1 MPKWFIDKK
10 SKKPLYLQLKD
21 LVIYYTNTGDIQDGQ
36 KLPGIRFLAKE
47 LGITY
52 ETVRKA
58 LKELESEGIISKGR
72 GKLSLVTLFKR
83 AGARPGAAPGQANIK
98 ELKEAVKSLYLGGM
112 GFEEIKNVVDYSYH
126 EASLAGAQKFVI
138 FTECNPY
145 QIREIS
151 GILRENIGVG
161 VKPMLIRDIL
171 PDVLQRL
178 SDEEGR
184 LLGIITTT
192 FHINEVRKAIGTMPL
207 FLDTVNTKLSAE
219 TKAKI
224 EEYIRKK
231 ARIGFIGLDYVLSY
245 YAVMFRA
252 ELGPGL
258 DIVFCP
264 YEDKPR
270 VKSLIES
277 IDVLI
282 LSPAV
287 FEEVKK
293 MAPAG
298 LPVFNFM
305 DEVDPVSLRLI
316 KQRISEL
323 A

>member
-21 LVIYYTNTGDIQDGQ
+21 LIIYYTNTGDIQDAQ

-47 LGITY
+47 LDITY

-72 GKLSLVTLFKR
+72 GKLSTVTLFKR
-83 AGARPGAAPGQANIK
+83 GTIEAGQANAK
-98 ELKEAVKSLYLGGM
+98 ELREAVKNLYLGGM
-112 GFEEIKNVVDYSYH
+112 SLEEIKNLVDCSYH

-138 FTECNPY
+138 FTECNQY

-151 GILRENIGVG
+151 SILRENIGVD
-161 VKPMLIRDIL
+161 VKPMLVHDIR

-184 LLGIITTT
+184 LFGIITTT
-192 FHINEVRKAIGTMPL
+192 FHINEVRKAIGTIPL
-207 FLDTVNTKLSAE
+207 YLDTVHTKLSAE
-219 TKAKI
+219 TRTKI

-252 ELGPGL
+252 ELGPDL

-277 IDVLI
+277 ADVLI

-287 FEEVKK
+287 YEEVKK

-323 A
+323 T